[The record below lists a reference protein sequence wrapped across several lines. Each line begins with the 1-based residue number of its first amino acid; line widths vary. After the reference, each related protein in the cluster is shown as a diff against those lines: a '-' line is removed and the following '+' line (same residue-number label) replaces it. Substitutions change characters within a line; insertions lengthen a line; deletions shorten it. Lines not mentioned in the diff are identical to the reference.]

1 MKKLSIIIPVYNV
14 EQYIGRCL
22 QSCLCQ
28 PNVTAEDYE
37 LVIVNDGTKD
47 GSMAIIEEMTC
58 GCTNVTIINQ
68 QNQGL
73 SMTRNAG
80 LKAAQGEYVWFV
92 DSDDWIEE
100 NCLSGIMERL
110 EQTGVDALQLQY
122 RNVYADAPDEEVYST
137 IRGIVEG
144 REWLLSDGFFVAVP
158 FMVYRREFLLRHNL
172 TFYPGIYHE
181 DNEFKP
187 RMLYLAQTCASY
199 DKIAYNYFRGN
210 AHSITST
217 LRLKNGMDYLTVMDS
232 LRMFVDTHNVRGKY
246 RRAFYTQIGNAMKMV
261 LRTSLAVDK
270 EEAAILVEKIR
281 QNRHLLKCMCRA
293 DKLKIQLGGILMYIN
308 LSFGLRIFKMYV

>member
-1 MKKLSIIIPVYNV
+1 MKLSLIIPVYNV

-22 QSCLCQ
+22 KSCLSQ
-28 PNVTAEDYE
+28 PHVTAEDYE

-47 GSMAIIEEMTC
+47 SSMAVVAELTC
-58 GCTNVTIINQ
+58 GRTNVTVINQ
-68 QNQGL
+68 HNQGL
-73 SMTRNAG
+73 SMARNAG

-100 NCLSGIMERL
+100 GCLSGIMERL

-137 IRGIVEG
+137 IHGIVEG
-144 REWLLSDGFFVAVP
+144 REWLLSDAFFVAVP

-187 RMLYLAQTCASY
+187 RMLYLARTCASY
-199 DKIAYNYFRGN
+199 DKIAYNYLRGN
-210 AHSITST
+210 AGSITST
-217 LRLKNGMDYLTVMDS
+217 LRLKNGRDNFVVMNS
-232 LRMFVDTHNVRGKY
+232 LYTFVREHDIRGRY
-246 RRAFYTQIGNAMKMV
+246 RRAFYTQIGNTMKMV
-261 LRTSLAVDK
+261 LRTVQAVSSD
-270 EEAAILVEKIR
+270 EAEILIGLMR
-281 QNRHLLKCMCRA
+281 DNRHLFRCMCHA
-293 DKLKIQLGGILMYIN
+293 HKLKIRLGGMLMYIH
-308 LSFGLRIFKMYV
+308 LPLGLRIFKLYV